1 MQKAK
6 HITRVDIDVRESG
19 GFLMKT
25 LTIIINEEELLENR
39 LEFLQQKFTE
49 PLQVAAQND
58 PTAQRIARGDVFTFL
73 ANADPSPNKKFLQW
87 LIGLYLK
94 GNLKLEDVYKASE
107 YLELFLK
114 HGKKIPGELRDINRY
129 KNINDL
135 YDVVQQ
141 YEEVQTKREINRE
154 LDAKMHGPEH
164 IDLIYDSPTMK
175 VIQLK
180 SQQAACYFGTNTK
193 WCTAAKRNNQFDSY
207 AKQGPIF
214 VVLVKKENVR
224 FQLHYESNQFMD
236 EKDRRVNMLELGQ
249 KYPELKKALGPLFNK
264 AVVTQDPSKVFDLEN
279 PEDEVVEA
287 AFYRKPALLMTVP
300 NPTEPMM
307 RGAIKKNPKAITYLL
322 DEKIDIPQDLL
333 DYAVKMDFTLVRRIP
348 GYNTM
353 YAEAEVMNDEP
364 EEYPSLLEQYQQ
376 EGLSNMVIMR
386 ASDAGDRVG
395 LPLYGFNEENKLFHI
410 GTYADK
416 YGSEDNV
423 EYWPNRHGFIEDWI
437 GEKSTAAFASSVL
450 NGLGESIDLYELP
463 SDAITTVLD
472 ELPDYRNAIGQYIDR
487 EIIHDPESGQLV
499 MDEYEDFDPTDVSDI
514 IEFLRNGS
522 DEGEDI
528 SSALR
533 DAAYSGFEQGIE
545 AEMANDFHRWFDN
558 LEHNSPIS
566 AEVVEGRGVL
576 VYVDADTA
584 IQILS
589 DALENDDV
597 PDIADWQEI
606 AEFDRF
612 DEPYYGWNGFSPE
625 AAGDRLYEEMPEGI
639 SKYLDKR
646 VLEPF

>member
-1 MQKAK
+1 MN
-6 HITRVDIDVRESG
+6 
-19 GFLMKT
+19 
-25 LTIIINEEELLENR
+25 LTFILNEEELLENR
-39 LEFLQQKFTE
+39 LEFLQQKFAE
-49 PLQVAAQND
+49 PLQLAAQND

-114 HGKKIPGELRDINRY
+114 HGKKIPGEMRDINRY

-193 WCTAAKRNNQFDSY
+193 WCTAAKRNNQFDNY

-236 EKDRRVNMLELGQ
+236 EKNRQVNMLELGQ

-264 AVVTQDPSKVFDLEN
+264 AVVTQDPSKIFDLEN

-287 AFYRKPALLMTVP
+287 AFYRKPGMITDVRD
-300 NPTEPMM
+300 PTEPMM
-307 RGAIKKNPKAITYLL
+307 RGAIRKNPKMAVYLANAGI
-322 DEKIDIPQDLL
+322 EVPNELL
-333 DYAVKMDFTLVRRIP
+333 EYAVKMDLSIVRKIP
-348 GYNTM
+348 QYNTM
-353 YAEAEVMNDEP
+353 YAEVEAMNDDP
-364 EEYPSLLEQYQQ
+364 EEHQSLQEQYQQ
-376 EGLSNMVIMR
+376 EGLSTRVIMR
-386 ASDAGDRVG
+386 VSDAGDRAG
-395 LPLYGFNEENKLFHI
+395 LPIYGFNEENKLFHI

-416 YGSEDNV
+416 YGE
-423 EYWPNRHGFIEDWI
+423 EGEEQYWPNRHKFVAEWI
-437 GEKSTAAFASSVL
+437 GENNMAYFASSVL
-450 NGLGESIDLYELP
+450 GGEGESMEMHDLPQNAVEE
-463 SDAITTVLD
+463 VLD
-472 ELPDYRNAIGQYIDR
+472 ELPNYRDAIGQYIEK
-487 EIIHDPESGQLV
+487 EIIHSPEDGKLLLP
-499 MDEYEDFDPTDVSDI
+499 DYEDFDPSSTRDI
-514 IEFLRNGS
+514 EYFLYNER
-522 DEGEDI
+522 DEGEEIRHALI
-528 SSALR
+528 S
-533 DAAYSGFEQGIE
+533 AAYSGYEIGAE
-545 AEMANDFHRWFDN
+545 NEMADDFYRWFDN
-558 LEHNSPIS
+558 LEHASPIS
-566 AEVVEGRGVL
+566 VEVVDAKGVM
-576 VYVDADTA
+576 VYVDPDTA
-584 IQILS
+584 VEILS
-589 DALENDDV
+589 DAMNNDDV
-597 PDIADWQEI
+597 PDISDWQEI
-606 AEFDRF
+606 AEFPTF
-612 DEPYYGWNGFSPE
+612 DQPYYGWSGFSKE

-639 SKYLDKR
+639 TKYLDKSE
-646 VLEPF
+646 LEPF